1 MKYAQM
7 LKDYL
12 KLAFHTLIHRKTRS
26 LLTVLGIVIGITAVV
41 GLVSLGNGLSAA
53 VNQEFNSVGTNLI
66 IIQPGSAGFSA
77 PSTGSSSAKIGK
89 HDLDL
94 IKKIQGVES
103 AFGIILDIGKTEYN
117 GKVKFLYI
125 GGLPD
130 NIQDLGVVASQFE
143 AVQGRMLKPGDKDK
157 AFIGYDLANSD
168 TTFGKKVKIGDRIV
182 IENKTFVVVG
192 VDKKIGN
199 PIQDSRIIIPQDTA
213 KVLFNEGDNLAIIY
227 AQVGKSYNTDTIAQ
241 RIKDKIRK
249 DRHQKEGNEDFQVQT
264 SAQLIASF
272 NTILNIVQAVI
283 IGIAAISLIVG
294 GIGIMNTMY
303 TSVLER
309 TKDIGILKSIG
320 AKDSDILLLF
330 LIESGLIGLI
340 GGAIGIACGI
350 GLGKLVEFI
359 AYQALG
365 SSLIQAQFP
374 PYLIIGALLFS
385 FVVGSIA
392 GLLPARQGAKMNPV
406 DALRYE

>member
-1 MKYAQM
+1 MKYTQM
-7 LKDYL
+7 FKDYL
-12 KLAFHTLIHRKTRS
+12 KLAIHTLIHRKTRS

-53 VNQEFNSVGTNLI
+53 VNQEFNAVGTNLI

-103 AFGIILDIGKTEYN
+103 AFGIILDIGKTQYN
-117 GKVKFLYI
+117 GKTKFLYI
-125 GGLPD
+125 GGIPD
-130 NIQDLGVVASQFE
+130 NIKDLGVVASQFE
-143 AVQGRMLKPGDKDK
+143 AVQGRMIKSGDKDK
-157 AFIGYDLANSD
+157 AFIGYDLANTD
-168 TTFGKKVKIGDRIV
+168 TTFGKKIKIGDRIV

-192 VDKKIGN
+192 VDKKLGN
-199 PIQDSRIIIPQDTA
+199 PIQDTRIIIPQNTA
-213 KVLFNEGDNLAIIY
+213 KVLFNEGDNLALIY
-227 AQVGKSYNTDTIAQ
+227 AQVAKSYNTDTVAQ
-241 RIKDKIRK
+241 KIKDKIRQ
-249 DRHQKEGNEDFQVQT
+249 DRHEKVDNEDFQVQT

-340 GGAIGIACGI
+340 GGAVGIACGI

-359 AYQALG
+359 ASQALG
-365 SSLIQAQFP
+365 SQLIKAEFP
-374 PYLIIGALLFS
+374 TYLIIGALLFS
-385 FVVGSIA
+385 FIVGSIA